1 MREKKTTQWAL
12 LLFLF
17 VSPNVIFAENNTGYD
32 GAGNYIEDA
41 AIDEKKNRKLTIDR
55 LEKKRL
61 EIIKKIKKNPDNY
74 LYHYHLGDIYLEMK
88 HPAKAVNSFE
98 KVVKLK
104 PKNGKAHYQLAKA
117 YGRLNNTS
125 RAISHIA
132 IASQI
137 FKKNFDLHWQTKAN
151 VFLLQLRDQE

>member
-1 MREKKTTQWAL
+1 MVQGAL
-12 LLFLF
+12 LLFLVF
-17 VSPNVIFAENNTGYD
+17 SPTIIFAENNTGYD

-55 LEKKRL
+55 LEKKRQ
-61 EIIKKIKKNPDNY
+61 EIIEKIKKNPENY

-88 HPAKAVNSFE
+88 YPAKAVNSFE
-98 KVVKLK
+98 QVVKLS

-117 YGRLNNTS
+117 YGRINDTS
-125 RAISHIA
+125 RAIRHIA

-137 FKKNFDLHWQTKAN
+137 FKNNFDLHWQTKSK
-151 VFLLQLRDQE
+151 VFLLQLREQE